1 MLLLLPLCAD
11 GAGGACQ
18 EQSQACMLLLAHV
31 LALVGGILAVLRTG
45 PLHVLQS
52 MLQTA
57 QLFLGNEGHVKPDSG
72 ITSMPLP

>member
-1 MLLLLPLCAD
+1 
-11 GAGGACQ
+11 
-18 EQSQACMLLLAHV
+18 MLLLAHV